1 MRARIARICLGMC
14 FVICAAWADEKSP
27 AENRDAKTSIR
38 LVVDLTDGSRVV
50 GTLEND
56 RLKVLTNYADFD
68 LSLSR
73 VSTLEFDPAQDGS
86 AEIRLENGDA
96 LKVRFPM
103 KELALNTTFGNV
115 ALPIAMMRGI
125 RTAGAGDMS
134 LPEGLVLYFPFAT
147 KDKNGAVNDQS
158 GSGNNGTVRD
168 GTYIAEG
175 RSGRGAMQ
183 FVGDTG
189 GVGVKIADT
198 FKTQDLTIMAWV
210 RVASAQDKEIIN
222 GPAKNSGGVFFG
234 WGHGGYAMGVV
245 NGQLYLTKVGT
256 SNVHSQQLLPQ
267 DQWHHVAVTK
277 RGSNVVFYM
286 DGTPEQPVN
295 YDAQFEFTTD
305 LAAGARG
312 DSGSGFSGWMNELMV
327 FKRALSPEE
336 IKRVYDSKK

>member
-1 MRARIARICLGMC
+1 MC
-14 FVICAAWADEKSP
+14 FVVCAALADEKPP
-27 AENRDAKTSIR
+27 AENKDAKTSIR

-50 GTLEND
+50 GTLENNK
-56 RLKVLTNYADFD
+56 LKVLTNYADFD

-103 KELALNTTFGNV
+103 KEIALKTTFGDI

-134 LPEGLVLYFPFAT
+134 LPEGLVLYFPFDT
-147 KDKNGAVNDQS
+147 KDE
-158 GSGNNGTVRD
+158 NGTVKYQSGTGNDGRVRD
-168 GTYIAEG
+168 GAFTAEG
-175 RSGRGAMQ
+175 RAGRGAMQ

-189 GVGVKIADT
+189 GVGVKNADAL
-198 FKTQDLTIMAWV
+198 KTQDLTIMAWV
-210 RVASAQDKEIIN
+210 RVS
-222 GPAKNSGGVFFG
+222 PAKDRNVPVFNPGSIFFG
-234 WGHGGYAMGVV
+234 WGHGGYAMGVL
-245 NGQLYLTKVGT
+245 NGQMYLTKVGA
-256 SNVHSQQLLPQ
+256 SDIRSQRSLPEE
-267 DQWHHVAVTK
+267 QWHHVAVT
-277 RGSNVVFYM
+277 RQGSAVIFYI
-286 DGTPEQPVN
+286 DGVPEQPMS

-312 DSGSGFSGWMNELMV
+312 DSGSGLSGWMNELMV
-327 FKRALSPEE
+327 FKRALSPQE